1 MRNLPGILM
10 LAAAALL
17 VWSAIGRRRRAQDA
31 AARGEAPPALHPSL
45 ELMGGIM
52 PPLVNLGLIIAGG
65 QVTFAFWLTDGA
77 GIFGPLD
84 LAGFLA
90 MLAAYSY
97 WLGMK
102 TRHRLSA

>member
-10 LAAAALL
+10 LAGAAWL

-31 AARGEAPPALHPSL
+31 AARGVAPPALHPSL
-45 ELMGGIM
+45 EMMGGIM

-65 QVTFAFWLTDGA
+65 QVAFAFWLTNGA

-84 LAGFLA
+84 LVGFLVL
-90 MLAAYSY
+90 LAAYSY